1 VTTSNETDA
10 GGTADRVAATQSILI
25 VDDDPRICRLVT
37 RYLKGEGYDV
47 ESAGDGDEMR
57 AAMSRGK
64 IDLVIMDLL
73 LPGQDG
79 LSLTAEL
86 RAKSNVGIIM
96 LTGKGE
102 TVDRIVGLEV
112 GADDYLAKPFDTR
125 ELLARVRSVLR
136 RTGSLAEAPA
146 QPDDAHT
153 VLRFGNWSLDLDAHE
168 LMSTDGERVALT
180 TAEFRLLSGL
190 AQNAKRVL
198 NRDQLLDLVADRE
211 WAPFDRSIDVLV
223 GKLRRKIEEDPKNP
237 LTIKTVRGIG
247 YMFAIAVERR

>member
-1 VTTSNETDA
+1 MTKSSDA
-10 GGTADRVAATQSILI
+10 GAGETAGAPPTTHAILI
-25 VDDDPRICRLVT
+25 VDDDPRICRLVS
-37 RYLKGEGYDV
+37 RYLSSEGYAV
-47 ESAGDGDEMR
+47 EAAGDGDEMR
-57 AAMSRGK
+57 AAMADGK
-64 IDLVIMDLL
+64 FDLVIMDLL

-86 RAKSNVGIIM
+86 RAKSDVGIIM

-112 GADDYLAKPFDTR
+112 GADDYLAKPFDSR

-136 RTGSLAEAPA
+136 RAGPVGETAVSSDE
-146 QPDDAHT
+146 DHT
-153 VLRFGNWSLDLDAHE
+153 VLSFDTWSLDLDAHE
-168 LMSTDGERVALT
+168 LTSDDGERVALT

-190 AQNAKRVL
+190 AQSAKRVL

-223 GKLRRKIEEDPKNP
+223 GKLRRKIEKDPKNP

-247 YMFAIAVERR
+247 YMFAAPVTRR

>member
-1 VTTSNETDA
+1 MTRSGDA
-10 GGTADRVAATQSILI
+10 GVGEGSAATARSILI
-25 VDDDPRICRLVT
+25 VDDDPRICRLVS
-37 RYLKGEGYDV
+37 RYLASEGYAV

-57 AAMSRGK
+57 AAMARGK

-86 RAKSNVGIIM
+86 HAKSDVGIIM

-112 GADDYLAKPFDTR
+112 GADDYLAKPFDSR

-136 RTGSLAEAPA
+136 RTGAGGETAAPA
-146 QPDDAHT
+146 EDGHT
-153 VLRFGNWSLDLDAHE
+153 VLRFDTWSLDLDAHE
-168 LMSTDGERVALT
+168 LTSEDGERVALT

-190 AQNAKRVL
+190 AQSAKRVL

-223 GKLRRKIEEDPKNP
+223 GKLRRKIEKDPKNP

-247 YMFAIAVERR
+247 YMFAAPVERR